1 MRFMEIAN
9 PEDQLALW
17 KLVSD
22 KVWDTFAQQVG
33 QPDSTESKPAST
45 PQVKAPEQLV
55 ANAPNANTQNR
66 TQKKISSKV
75 ARKGRGKGKGRAIK
89 PKRAP
94 MAPPPKPLPSPK
106 PLPPTQTQT
115 KQAQTQQHQQLA
127 HHIQQALTKKPPAP
141 STPQPIQ
148 PRGPITNTVAPM
160 NNSYS
165 ERDKD
170 ELVFHRRENPLKPLR
185 DQKPL

>member
-1 MRFMEIAN
+1 MRFTEIAN

-22 KVWDTFAQQVG
+22 KMWAAFGQQAQQ
-33 QPDSTESKPAST
+33 QPNPSSSQQLAPST
-45 PQVKAPEQLV
+45 PKATAKPIS
-55 ANAPNANTQNR
+55 R
-66 TQKKISSKV
+66 TPTKPL
-75 ARKGRGKGKGRAIK
+75 GKGKATPVKAHK
-89 PKRAP
+89 PKKAP
-94 MAPPPKPLPSPK
+94 MAPAPKPLPKPK
-106 PLPPTQTQT
+106 PFQVTPTQAS
-115 KQAQTQQHQQLA
+115 KQQTQQHQQLA
-127 HHIQQALTKKPPAP
+127 HHIHQALTKKSPAP
-141 STPQPIQ
+141 STPQLTQ
-148 PRGPITNTVAPM
+148 PRGPVANVVAPM

>member
-1 MRFMEIAN
+1 MRFTEIAN

-22 KVWDTFAQQVG
+22 KMWAAFGQQAQQ
-33 QPDSTESKPAST
+33 QPNPSSSQQLDPST
-45 PQVKAPEQLV
+45 PKATAKPISRTSAKPLGKRKPTPVKVHKHKKAPMV
-55 ANAPNANTQNR
+55 PA
-66 TQKKISSKV
+66 
-75 ARKGRGKGKGRAIK
+75 
-89 PKRAP
+89 
-94 MAPPPKPLPSPK
+94 PKPLPKPK
-106 PLPPTQTQT
+106 PFQVTPTQAS
-115 KQAQTQQHQQLA
+115 KQQSQQHQQLA
-127 HHIQQALTKKPPAP
+127 HHIDLALTKKSPAP
-141 STPQPIQ
+141 STPQPTQ
-148 PRGPITNTVAPM
+148 PRGPVANVVAPM

>member
-1 MRFMEIAN
+1 MRFTEIAN

-22 KVWDTFAQQVG
+22 KMWAAFGQQAQQ
-33 QPDSTESKPAST
+33 QPNPSSSQQHAPST
-45 PQVKAPEQLV
+45 PKATAKPISRTLTKPLGTRKATPVKAH
-55 ANAPNANTQNR
+55 
-66 TQKKISSKV
+66 
-75 ARKGRGKGKGRAIK
+75 K
-89 PKRAP
+89 PKKAP
-94 MAPPPKPLPSPK
+94 MAPAPKPLPKPK
-106 PLPPTQTQT
+106 PFQVTPTQAS
-115 KQAQTQQHQQLA
+115 KQQTQQHQQLA
-127 HHIQQALTKKPPAP
+127 HHIHQALTKKSPAP
-141 STPQPIQ
+141 STPQPTQ
-148 PRGPITNTVAPM
+148 PRGPVANVVAPM